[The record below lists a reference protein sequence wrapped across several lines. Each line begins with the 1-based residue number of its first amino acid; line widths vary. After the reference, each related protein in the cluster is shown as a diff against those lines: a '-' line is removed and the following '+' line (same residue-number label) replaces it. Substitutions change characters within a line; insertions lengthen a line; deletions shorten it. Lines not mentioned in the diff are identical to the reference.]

1 MSLALKV
8 CGMLHNT
15 PEVARLQPDYLGFIF
30 YEKSP
35 RYVSHSHIESLLP
48 ESNSIKTTKN
58 VGVFVNASVN
68 FIIKQCKAFN
78 LNVIQLHGEES
89 VAFIKSLAA
98 AIHSDHSL
106 QPLNLWKVF
115 SIKDHFNFDVLNLP
129 LEAQLSPV
137 YAIAISDFDKDG
149 DQDII
154 LGGNLNGVKPEFG
167 RYDASFGTYLEN
179 KGNLN
184 FEFHKSG
191 KGLKVNGQIR
201 DLQVIKNQLFISRN
215 NDSLNVYK
223 Y

>member
-1 MSLALKV
+1 MSLALKI

-15 PEVARLQPDYLGFIF
+15 AEVARLQPDYLGYIF

-89 VAFIKSLAA
+89 VAFIKSLNA

-106 QPLNLWKVF
+106 QPLKLWKVF
-115 SIKDHFNFDVLNLP
+115 S
-129 LEAQLSPV
+129 LSL
-137 YAIAISDFDKDG
+137 IHI
-149 DQDII
+149 
-154 LGGNLNGVKPEFG
+154 
-167 RYDASFGTYLEN
+167 
-179 KGNLN
+179 
-184 FEFHKSG
+184 
-191 KGLKVNGQIR
+191 
-201 DLQVIKNQLFISRN
+201 
-215 NDSLNVYK
+215 
-223 Y
+223 